1 MHKFWNFFIERRQFT
16 ILVMIA
22 LMAAGVAAVLAIPK
36 ENAPEVTIP
45 VAIIQTTLRGASA
58 ADTEKLITKEI
69 EKEVGGV
76 ENLHKLTS
84 TSREGVSVVSAEF
97 EASANLDKSL
107 QDVKDA
113 VDRAKPK
120 LPKDA
125 DDPVVLRITAN
136 DQPIFIVSLSGGL
149 PPTELTRLGKE
160 VQDQLELVPGV
171 SNVDLSGTRDREAD
185 IVVRKEA
192 LESYGL
198 SLSDVVAALGAS
210 NASLPVGT
218 ITVDDVEYAVA
229 FKGDLNNPEELAETT
244 VGNVSGNPVYL
255 RDVADIVDGIA
266 KATTISRVST
276 GGAPAESG
284 ITLSVHKKPG
294 GNIFATAKAAKE
306 KLKELSSTTLAGIT
320 TEISIDLGEEVQK
333 SLTDLTEVGLETML
347 LVMLCLVL
355 TIGWRESVVAGLS
368 IPLSFVIAFI
378 GLNASGNTINFVSL
392 FALILAI
399 GILVDSGIVITEAI
413 HTRYKKFGDP
423 VRAAKEAI
431 REYARPLTAG
441 TLTTVAMFAP
451 LFFISGIVG
460 QYIKS
465 IPFTIITVLLA
476 SIFVALGLVPLI
488 AIQLTKRTTNR
499 FEMMQEEW
507 NNKAQTW
514 YREFLVKIL
523 RNRRF
528 QNRFM
533 WGMALALVIAISLP
547 ITGMVK
553 ILFFPPDDSGY
564 IYLEIEEKQGTPLGE
579 TDIAARGVEELLYG
593 DKRIKSFVTTIGGSS
608 ALSQNPSGGP
618 KYANITIK
626 LIPKEERKETSAE
639 ITDELRKK
647 VSVFHEF
654 AVHAFEPAGGPPSG
668 APVLVTFSG
677 DNLDDLE
684 RSVTIAEKVMHS
696 VKGATE
702 ITTSIKDNGTQFA
715 LTIDRAKAAE
725 VGVSPAQVASTLRI
739 AVSGVV
745 ATTIKNDTDDI
756 DVLVLVNL
764 NPNWQE
770 PSDTTKVDINELLN
784 LSIKTPRG
792 SVLLGSILSPSIE
805 KSNAVI
811 RREDQKNVAS
821 VSAYTEGKAT
831 PVAVSAAF
839 EKSMGKESLPPGITM
854 KIGGETEDVNKSFSE
869 MGLAFL
875 AGLVL
880 MLAILVLEFNSFRY
894 SFYLL
899 MLVILSLI
907 GVLGGL
913 ALTGQPFSFSSLL
926 GIIALAGVIINHA
939 IILVDSIIVRMKA
952 VSEAKLREAS
962 SANASLSSESLGSH
976 VSALSRDSSLA
987 DVVIDGAASRLRPIV
1002 LTTITTVVGMIPLA
1016 GASALWGPLA
1026 FAIMFGLAFAM
1037 VLTLILTPILV
1048 YRNPGKQYWQ
1058 ISSRQ

>member
-1 MHKFWNFFIERRQFT
+1 
-16 ILVMIA
+16 MIA
-22 LMAAGVAAVLAIPK
+22 LLVAGFAAVLSIPK

-69 EKEVGGV
+69 EKQVSTV

-84 TSREGVSVVSAEF
+84 SSREGVSIVSAEF
-97 EASANLDKSL
+97 EASANLDKSI

-113 VDRAKPK
+113 VDKAKPK

-125 DDPVVLRITAN
+125 DEPVVIRITAN

-149 PPTELTRLGKE
+149 PPTEFTELGKE
-160 VQDQLELVPGV
+160 VRDELELVPGV
-171 SNVDLSGTRDREAD
+171 SSVDISGTRDREAN

-198 SLSDVVAALGAS
+198 SLSDVVAALSAANS
-210 NASLPVGT
+210 SLPVGT
-218 ITVDDVEYAVA
+218 ITVDDIEYAVA
-229 FKGDLNNPEELAETT
+229 FKGDLNDPEELAQTT
-244 VGNVSGNPVYL
+244 VGNVGGNPVYL
-255 RDVADIVDGIA
+255 RDVADIVNGIE

-276 GGAPAESG
+276 KGAPAESA

-306 KLKELSSTTLAGIT
+306 KLNSLSKTTLAGIT

-333 SLTDLTEVGLETML
+333 SLTDLTEVGLETVV

-399 GILVDSGIVITEAI
+399 GILVDSGIVVTEAI
-413 HTRYKKFGDP
+413 HTRYKKLGNP
-423 VRAAKEAI
+423 ILAAKEAI

-441 TLTTVAMFAP
+441 TMTTVAMFAP

-460 QYIKS
+460 QYIRS
-465 IPFTIITVLLA
+465 IPFTIITVLIA

-488 AIQLTKRTTNR
+488 AIQLTKRTTSK

-507 NNKAQTW
+507 NNKAQAW
-514 YREFLVKIL
+514 YREFLTNLLK
-523 RNRRF
+523 NKRF
-528 QNRFM
+528 QKRFM
-533 WGMALALVIAISLP
+533 WGMAIALVLALSLP
-547 ITGMVK
+547 ITGIVK
-553 ILFFPPDDSGY
+553 VLFFPQDDADY
-564 IYLEIEEKQGTPLGE
+564 VYLEVEGKQGTPLAE
-579 TDIAARGVEELLYG
+579 TDLATRGVEELLYG
-593 DKRIKSFVTTIGGSS
+593 DKRIKSFVTTIGASS
-608 ALSQNPSGGP
+608 ALSQNQSSGG

-626 LIPKEERKETSAE
+626 LVPKEERKQTSTQ
-639 ITDELRKK
+639 ITEELRKK

-654 AVHAFEPAGGPPSG
+654 SVHAFEPAGGPPSG

-684 RSVTIAEKVMHS
+684 RSVAIGERVMRTIKGTAEV
-696 VKGATE
+696 A
-702 ITTSIKDNGTQFA
+702 TSIKDNGTQFA

-725 VGVSPAQVASTLRI
+725 VGLSPAQVAATLRT

-745 ATTIKNDTDDI
+745 ATTIKNDTEDI
-756 DVLVLVNL
+756 DVLVSSNL

-770 PSDTTKVDINELLN
+770 PSDTTKTDINGLLN
-784 LSIKTPRG
+784 LSIKTPKG
-792 SVLLGSILSPSIE
+792 SVLLGSILSPSVE
-805 KSNAVI
+805 KSNAII
-811 RREDQKNVAS
+811 RREDQKDIAT
-821 VSAYTEGKAT
+821 VSSYTEGKAT
-831 PVAVSAAF
+831 PVEVSAAF
-839 EKSMGKESLPPGITM
+839 KKEMVKETLPKGVSM

-869 MGLAFL
+869 MGIAFL

-952 VSEAKLREAS
+952 VSEAKEKEAT
-962 SANASLSSESLGSH
+962 AENAAHTKELLGAHASN
-976 VSALSRDSSLA
+976 LSRDSSLA
-987 DVVIDGAASRLRPIV
+987 EVVVDGAASRLRPIL
-1002 LTTITTVVGMIPLA
+1002 LTTITTVIGMIPLA

-1026 FAIMFGLAFAM
+1026 FAIMFGLSFAM
-1037 VLTLILTPILV
+1037 ILTLILTPILV
-1048 YRNPGKQYWQ
+1048 YRNPGKQYWKGTTAT
-1058 ISSRQ
+1058 SLPESNPL

>member
-16 ILVMIA
+16 ILVMTA
-22 LMAAGVAAVLAIPK
+22 LVVAGFVAVLAIPK

-58 ADTEKLITKEI
+58 SDTEKLITKEI
-69 EKEVGGV
+69 EKEVSTV

-97 EASANLDKSL
+97 EASANIDKSI

-125 DDPVVLRITAN
+125 DEPVVLRITVN

-149 PPTELTRLGKE
+149 PPAEFTRLGKQVKDE
-160 VQDQLELVPGV
+160 LELVPGV
-171 SNVDLSGTRDREAD
+171 SRVDMSGTREREAN
-185 IVVRKEA
+185 IIVRKEA

-198 SLSDVVAALGAS
+198 SLGEIVAALSAS
-210 NASLPVGT
+210 NNSLPVGT
-218 ITVDDVEYAVA
+218 ITVDDIEYAVA
-229 FKGDLNNPEELAETT
+229 FKGDLNDPEELAQTT
-244 VGNVSGNPVYL
+244 VGTVGGNPVYL
-255 RDVADIVDGIA
+255 RDVADIVNGIE
-266 KATTISRVST
+266 KARTISRVST
-276 GGAPAESG
+276 EGAPAEPA

-294 GNIFATAKAAKE
+294 GNIFQTAEAAKE
-306 KLKELSSTTLAGIT
+306 KLKNLSTTLLAGIT

-333 SLTDLTEVGLETML
+333 SLSELTKVGLETVV

-355 TIGWRESVVAGLS
+355 TIGWRESLVAGLS

-378 GLNASGNTINFVSL
+378 GLNATGNTINFVSL

-399 GILVDSGIVITEAI
+399 GILVDSGIVVTEAI
-413 HTRYKKFGDP
+413 HTRYQKYGDP
-423 VRAAKEAI
+423 IRAAKEAL

-441 TLTTVAMFAP
+441 TMTTVAMFAP

-460 QYIKS
+460 QYIQS
-465 IPFTIITVLLA
+465 IPFTIITVLIA

-488 AIQLTKRTTNR
+488 AIQLINKETGGK
-499 FEMMQEEW
+499 FAMMQEEW
-507 NNKAQTW
+507 NNKAQVW
-514 YREFLVKIL
+514 YREFLTKVL
-523 RNRRF
+523 RDKKFQKRF
-528 QNRFM
+528 IWSM
-533 WGMALALVIAISLP
+533 GVALIIAILLP
-547 ITGMVK
+547 VSGIVK
-553 ILFFPPDDSGY
+553 VLFFPQDDAEY
-564 IYLEIEEKQGTPLGE
+564 AYLEIEAKQGTPLE
-579 TDIAARGVEELLYG
+579 QTDLAARGVEELLYG
-593 DKRIKSFVTTIGGSS
+593 DKRIESFVTTIGGSS
-608 ALSQNPSGGP
+608 ALSQNTSSGP
-618 KYANITIK
+618 KYANITLK
-626 LIPKEERKETSAE
+626 LVPKEDRKETSTE
-639 ITDELRKK
+639 ITEELRKK

-654 AVHAFEPAGGPPSG
+654 SVHAFEPAGGPPSG

-684 RSVTIAEKVMHS
+684 RAVSTGERVMQSIKGSAEV
-696 VKGATE
+696 A
-702 ITTSIKDNGTQFA
+702 TSIKDDGTQFA
-715 LTIDRAKAAE
+715 LTIDRAKASQ
-725 VGVSPAQVASTLRI
+725 VGLSPAQVASTLRT

-745 ATTIKNDTDDI
+745 ATTIKNDSEDI
-756 DVLVLVNL
+756 DVLVTTNL

-770 PSDTTKVDINELLN
+770 PSDTTKTDINGLLN

-792 SVLLGSILSPSIE
+792 TVLLGSILSPSIE

-811 RREDQKNVAS
+811 RREDQKNIAT
-821 VSAYTEGKAT
+821 VSAYTEDKVT
-831 PVAVSAAF
+831 PVEVSAAF
-839 EKSMGKESLPPGITM
+839 KKAMDAEKLPLGVAM

-869 MGLAFL
+869 MGIAFL

-939 IILVDSIIVRMKA
+939 IILVDSIIVRMKNP
-952 VSEAKLREAS
+952 EGRTLEQ
-962 SANASLSSESLGSH
+962 
-976 VSALSRDSSLA
+976 
-987 DVVIDGAASRLRPIV
+987 VVVDGAASRLRPIV
-1002 LTTITTVVGMIPLA
+1002 LTTITTVIGMIPLA

-1026 FAIMFGLAFAM
+1026 FAIMFGLSFAM
-1037 VLTLILTPILV
+1037 ILTLILTPILV
-1048 YRNPGKQYWQ
+1048 YQNPGKQFW
-1058 ISSRQ
+1058 S